1 MSTVVSLTLPTVSN
15 PSGNEFAIAAREKSY
30 TKWEFV
36 PEGASLMET
45 QTVSL
50 NRVRAANYAPET
62 VTNDTLSTRAP
73 GVDAEGLPYAKLAG
87 LTTKVTRPNWT
98 SDTAWADIVETH
110 LSALK
115 DSLIHGQIVDNDIIF

>member
-1 MSTVVSLTLPTVSN
+1 
-15 PSGNEFAIAAREKSY
+15 
-30 TKWEFV
+30 
-36 PEGASLMET
+36 
-45 QTVSL
+45 
-50 NRVRAANYAPET
+50 
-62 VTNDTLSTRAP
+62 
-73 GVDAEGLPYAKLAG
+73 VDAEGLPYAKLAG